1 MGGDAPGKG
10 WGMDLGFTYEFRPD
24 VEQYK
29 YKVDTIL
36 YLDNQKNKYKYR
48 LGISLMDVG
57 GVNYKSQYARSLS
70 IDRQNVELAPRDL
83 EEAENTAEYAA
94 VLNQAFGIQPT
105 DFKNSFRSGLPT
117 TLNINLDTKVRGRLY
132 VNTTLIQSLRGK
144 GAAAMRQNSLVAVIP
159 RFEFKWLELALPLS
173 VQNNYRVFSAGA
185 MVKMGPFFIGSDN
198 IGGAFNIGKPYGA
211 NVYSGVSLLAINRA
225 RKKES
230 KPKKVRTQ
238 TTIPAVVPA
247 SGNFPAAPDSTAPA
261 KTPTPATN
269 QIKN

>member
-1 MGGDAPGKG
+1 
-10 WGMDLGFTYEFRPD
+10 LGFTYEFRPE

-29 YKVDTIL
+29 YKVDSTL

-48 LGISLMDVG
+48 LGVSLMDVG
-57 GVNYKSQYARSLS
+57 GVKYKSRYARSLDIS
-70 IDRQNVELAPRDL
+70 RQNVELAPRDL
-83 EEAENTAEYAA
+83 EEAENTPEYAA
-94 VLNQAFGIQPT
+94 VLNRAFGIQPT
-105 DFKNSFRSGLPT
+105 DIKNSFRSGLPT
-117 TLNINLDTKVRGRLY
+117 ALNINLDTKVRGRFY

-198 IGGAFNIGKPYGA
+198 IGGAFNIGRPYGA

-225 RKKES
+225 RKKEP
-230 KPKKVRTQ
+230 KPKKIKTQ
-238 TTIPAVVPA
+238 TTTPVVVPVPA
-247 SGNFPAAPDSTAPA
+247 SVPAVPDSGAPA
-261 KTPTPATN
+261 KPPVPAPN
-269 QIKN
+269 PVKE